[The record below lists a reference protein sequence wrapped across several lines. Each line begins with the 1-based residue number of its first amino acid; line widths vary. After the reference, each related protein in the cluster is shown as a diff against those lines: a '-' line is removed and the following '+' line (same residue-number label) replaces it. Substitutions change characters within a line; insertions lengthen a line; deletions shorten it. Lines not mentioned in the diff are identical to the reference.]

1 MSETYILAIDQGTS
15 GTKAVIFDSQA
26 QLVAKGFEEL
36 KSYHPQ
42 HGFVEQNPE
51 EIYQSVI
58 HAVRK
63 CLEVFKQSVNPRLA
77 EIQFCGISSQRE
89 TYLLWDKKGIPLHNA
104 VVRQCK
110 RSVEICDQL
119 KNTELEKSIIE
130 RTGLVVD
137 PYFSGTKVKWL
148 YENVD
153 SVKQMVDKGRAF
165 GGTVDTW
172 LLYKL
177 TGGKR
182 YLTDYTNASRTL
194 FFNIDQLAWDDEL
207 LRAFG
212 LQTLNLP
219 EPRPSAFSFGETT
232 FEGLLSHPIKITGMI
247 GDSHAAA
254 FGEKCFEA
262 GEVKAT
268 LGSGCSILMNTGA
281 KRVTSRNGLVSTIC
295 WSLPGRTAYALEGI
309 IVTAGATIQ
318 WLRDQFNLL
327 ANVSAS
333 EAMATSVTDNN
344 GVYLIPAFSGLGA
357 PHWKMDSKA
366 VITGLTFD
374 TDKNHIVR
382 AALESIPYQIKDVI
396 TVMEAEAGVPVKELM
411 ADGGITANAFVM
423 QFIANLLNTQ
433 VRNISMEEVSAL
445 GAAYMAGLQG
455 GLYKDIDE
463 LKEISH
469 QQRRFVP
476 GDKKV
481 KALEY
486 YKGWQAA
493 LKTMS

>member
-15 GTKAVIFDSQA
+15 GTKAVIFDSRA

-42 HGFVEQNPE
+42 RGFVEQNPE

-63 CLEVFKQSVNPRLA
+63 CLDVFKQSVNPRLA
-77 EIQFCGISSQRE
+77 EIQFCGITNQRE
-89 TYLLWDKKGIPLHNA
+89 TYLLWDKQGIPLHNA
-104 VVRQCK
+104 VVWQCK
-110 RSVEICDQL
+110 RSVDICDQL
-119 KNTELEKSIIE
+119 KNTELEKMIIE

-153 SVKQMVDKGRAF
+153 AVKQMIDKGRAF
-165 GGTVDTW
+165 GGTIDTW
-172 LLYKL
+172 LLYRL

-182 YLTDYTNASRTL
+182 YFTDYTNASRTL

-212 LQTLNLP
+212 LKSLNLP
-219 EPRPSAFSFGETT
+219 QPQPSAFSFGETT
-232 FEGLLSHPIKITGMI
+232 FEDLMPKPIKITGMI

-262 GEVKAT
+262 GSVKAT
-268 LGSGCSILMNTGA
+268 LGSGCSILMNTGD
-281 KRVTSRNGLVSTIC
+281 KRVTSRHGLVSTIC
-295 WSLPGRTAYALEGI
+295 WSLPGQTAYALEGI
-309 IVTAGATIQ
+309 IVSAGATIQ
-318 WLRDQFNLL
+318 WLRDQLHLL
-327 ANVSAS
+327 AHANAS
-333 EAMATSVTDNN
+333 ETMATSVADNN

-366 VITGLTFD
+366 MITGMTFD

-396 TVMEAEAGVPVKELM
+396 TVMEAEAGVPLKELM
-411 ADGGITANAFVM
+411 ADGGITANTFVM

-433 VRNISMEEVSAL
+433 VRNIGMEEVSAL
-445 GAAYMAGLQG
+445 GAAYMAGLEG
-455 GLYKDIDE
+455 GIYKDIAE

-469 QQRRFVP
+469 KQRRFVP
-476 GDKKV
+476 GDKKA
-481 KALEY
+481 KAQEY

-493 LKTMS
+493 LKRLS